1 MIAREDLLKTIK
13 TLWQDGQGFAI
24 HQRHI
29 LQAMPWYGFTPEE
42 EQTVRA
48 TLDALAAKAEDRAH
62 MLEKIYKTLSEKEA
76 DVY

>member
-1 MIAREDLLKTIK
+1 MITREDLLKTIK
-13 TLWQDGQGFAI
+13 TLWKDGQGFQI

-48 TLDALAAKAEDRAH
+48 TLDTLAKDAADRARI
-62 MLEKIYKTLSEKEA
+62 LEGLFTSLSEKDA